1 MSANIRNPL
10 KASSSCTSA
19 LYAVRRSAQ
28 HVSHTSIL
36 PDHHHSL
43 PSAHCPFAA
52 IWHLRPIPFRA
63 FQGQLLV
70 LVISRSITWSN
81 IAKKAYSEDA
91 GMLTGS
97 DPSKIGALSTNRRSL
112 SVEPRVDFLTE
123 LCYNSSLV
131 CDPIVKAE
139 DVSEATA
146 TIRIE
151 FDSAII
157 PKNLSKAGTMANLLR
172 GYIPKLKN
180 PSL

>member
-1 MSANIRNPL
+1 
-10 KASSSCTSA
+10 
-19 LYAVRRSAQ
+19 
-28 HVSHTSIL
+28 
-36 PDHHHSL
+36 
-43 PSAHCPFAA
+43 
-52 IWHLRPIPFRA
+52 
-63 FQGQLLV
+63 
-70 LVISRSITWSN
+70 
-81 IAKKAYSEDA
+81 
-91 GMLTGS
+91 MLTGS